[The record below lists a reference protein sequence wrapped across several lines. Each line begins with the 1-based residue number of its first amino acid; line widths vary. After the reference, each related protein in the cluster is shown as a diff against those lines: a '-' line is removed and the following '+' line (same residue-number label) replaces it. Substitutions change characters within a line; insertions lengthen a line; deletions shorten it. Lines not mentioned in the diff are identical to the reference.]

1 MTECFMETSR
11 RIAEKAIEFLQIAGK
26 KPVFHVLA
34 STSPDSVM
42 DKIYPGL
49 HYMTLD
55 ELQKKHLS
63 PAELENAAEYRDLPL
78 WLELLDRA
86 KNQQGDFV
94 FCIPWDGDLASIDHL
109 SHPCRAF
116 HFSERMVYLSRSYA
130 AHSSQSNSFVWLRN
144 REVTSFDIIQSKHRS
159 P

>member
-1 MTECFMETSR
+1 MIECFMEPYR
-11 RIAEKAIEFLQIAGK
+11 RIAQKAIEFLGIDGN

-34 STSPDSVM
+34 STSPDAVM

-49 HYMTLD
+49 HHVTLD

-63 PAELENAAEYRDLPL
+63 PFELENAAEYRDLPL

-94 FCIPWDGDLASIDHL
+94 FCIPWDGELDSIDYP
-109 SHPCRAF
+109 SHPCRTLQL
-116 HFSERMVYLSRSYA
+116 SERMIYLSKSYA
-130 AHSSQSNSFVWLRN
+130 VHSSKNNNFVWLRN
-144 REVTSFDIIQSKHRS
+144 HEAQIGKVI
-159 P
+159 PL